1 MAENSIASVEHLEQ
15 CIKQN
20 DLFQAVKFLSDDK
33 HLNYYAEKCLE
44 VIPVIFSYLDK
55 ENDKLSLSFINT
67 CENAMVEIAKRGNAK
82 ELLIG
87 FLEQADRF
95 KEDVCFR
102 ALIKP
107 LQTVLQQLPGKR
119 GKSLEWTLN
128 ILGAH
133 LESLPL
139 PKDYNLEGDEKK
151 LLDLDPCV
159 QRIITQISLY
169 LPFFKPF
176 VEEVSLAAEKLQC
189 ISYLDR
195 AIHQR
200 HTITLFL
207 VKLLHHPLGYLD
219 LSHTQQKAK
228 SSSRVCAEEIISY
241 ISRLQGNF
249 LNVYHFLR
257 EQQKSKLLD
266 SHDEQNSSVRETEV
280 ELTVSEIALG
290 VFGYMIFGEKVN
302 TKNIPSV
309 YTHLYL
315 LEENVNIICVLLENP
330 KEMIYYKGLILAQ
343 VLLDKLK
350 VAELSSKVLDLNDY
364 FRMSKALIKVM
375 IYCCVEEYR
384 QLARVVFE
392 NYLKKLDFEGN
403 YKMLFSLVNSE
414 KHAGVQGYLIGL
426 FKVRVLLSLEER
438 GRGSYFLGVR
448 LKKFLKVITVL
459 PEKVETDL
467 LDHSDCIIAS
477 LNLLRLLFLRDKK
490 NDNFTGVWDY
500 LNELQTEFLQ
510 PLRTALQLSRAHYKL
525 QLEQIGGKQKKMSL
539 SKTVYVEGQTL
550 PNLPANDEDIL
561 KSALLQFDVIESLL
575 VRLEEICDL

>member
-1 MAENSIASVEHLEQ
+1 MANNNIASVEHLKQ
-15 CIKQN
+15 CVKQN
-20 DLFQAVKFLSDDK
+20 DLCEAVKFLSDDK
-33 HLNYYAEKCLE
+33 HLNFYAEKSLD
-44 VIPVIFSYLDK
+44 VIPVIFNYLDK
-55 ENDKLSLSFINT
+55 ENDKSSFSFINT

-107 LQTVLQQLPGKR
+107 LQIVLQRLPGKR

-139 PKDYNLEGDEKK
+139 PKDYNLEGEERK
-151 LLDLDPCV
+151 LLDLDLCV

-169 LPFFKPF
+169 LPFFEPF
-176 VEEVSLAAEKLQC
+176 VEEVSLAAEKLQH

-200 HTITLFL
+200 RIITLFL

-219 LSHTQQKAK
+219 LSHTERKAK
-228 SSSRVCAEEIISY
+228 SSSRVCAEEIIAY

-249 LNVYHFLR
+249 LNVYHSLR

-266 SHDEQNSSVRETEV
+266 SYDEQNNSLREAEV
-280 ELTVSEIALG
+280 EMTVSEIALG
-290 VFGYMIFGEKVN
+290 VFGYMIFGEEVN
-302 TKNIPSV
+302 TKNIPSL

-350 VAELSSKVLDLNDY
+350 VAELSSKNLDLNDY

-375 IYCCVEEYR
+375 VYCCVEEYR

-403 YKMLFSLVNSE
+403 YKMLFSLINSE

-426 FKVRVLLSLEER
+426 FKMRVLLSLEEKR
-438 GRGSYFLGVR
+438 KSSPFLGVG

-459 PEKVETDL
+459 PKKVETDL
-467 LDHSDCIIAS
+467 LDHSDCVVAS
-477 LNLLRLLFLRDKK
+477 LNLLRFLFLRDKK
-490 NDNFTGVWDY
+490 INNLTGTWSY
-500 LNELQTEFLQ
+500 LNEVQTEFLQ
-510 PLRTALQLSRAHYKL
+510 PLRTALQLSQAHYKL
-525 QLEQIGGKQKKMSL
+525 KLEQIGEKQKKTSV
-539 SKTVYVEGQTL
+539 SKTVYVEGQPL
-550 PNLPANDEDIL
+550 PNLPANDKDIL
-561 KSALLQFDVIESLL
+561 KSALLQFDLIESLL